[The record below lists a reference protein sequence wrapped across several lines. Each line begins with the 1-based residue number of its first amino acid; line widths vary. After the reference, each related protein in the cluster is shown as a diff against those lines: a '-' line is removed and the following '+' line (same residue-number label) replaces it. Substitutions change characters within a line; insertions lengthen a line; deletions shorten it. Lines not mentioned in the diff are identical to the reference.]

1 MLLALDET
9 LQGAL
14 AIGDTVKPTSK
25 EAIETLKNRG
35 MQVALITGDNQQT
48 ANAIAREVG
57 IERVL
62 AEVLPADKADAVQQL
77 QSEGAIVAMVGDG
90 INDAPA
96 LAQADIGFAIGS
108 GTDIA
113 IEAGDITLVG
123 GDLKTLLRAIDLSK
137 ATLRT
142 IHQNLFWA
150 FIYNIVLIP
159 VAMLGGLLPM
169 FAAAAMA
176 FSSVF
181 VVTNSLRL
189 RGKRLAS

>member
-1 MLLALDET
+1 M
-9 LQGAL
+9 
-14 AIGDTVKPTSK
+14 
-25 EAIETLKNRG
+25 
-35 MQVALITGDNQQT
+35 ITGDNQQT
-48 ANAIAREVG
+48 AEVIAREVG

-62 AEVLPADKADAVQQL
+62 AQVLPADKADAVAQL
-77 QSEGAIVAMVGDG
+77 QKEGATVAMVGDG

-96 LAQADIGFAIGS
+96 LATADIGFAIGS

-123 GDLKTLLRAIDLSK
+123 GDLNSLTAALELSK

-181 VVTNSLRL
+181 VVSNSLRL
-189 RGKRLAS
+189 RGRGLTS